1 MVYFS
6 LLNLLLWVGGVRR
19 CFRVFE
25 SYILC
30 EIFNRS
36 RCLKQGNNFISIK
49 HFKHCLKPLC
59 PKHCLENVLC
69 GLKFT
74 RFNEEISNYVCA
86 SLLEINLCPKIP
98 GNAKK
103 RYWLPYLL
111 NKYFPCRTIF
121 RSCLMNTCSYGM
133 QVRHWNGEK
142 KSKEKGYTYNSLRC
156 TYACTNYSYL

>member
-49 HFKHCLKPLC
+49 HFKHCLQPLF
-59 PKHCLENVLC
+59 PKHCLENLLC

-74 RFNEEISNYVCA
+74 RFNEEISNYVCV
-86 SLLEINLCPKIP
+86 SLLKILYALKIP

-111 NKYFPCRTIF
+111 NKYFPCSATF

-142 KSKEKGYTYNSLRC
+142 KSEEKLRV
-156 TYACTNYSYL
+156 YI